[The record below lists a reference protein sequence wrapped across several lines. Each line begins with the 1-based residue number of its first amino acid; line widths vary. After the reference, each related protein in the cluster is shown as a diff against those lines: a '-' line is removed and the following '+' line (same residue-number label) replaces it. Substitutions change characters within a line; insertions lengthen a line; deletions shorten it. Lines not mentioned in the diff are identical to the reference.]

1 MYDHYSR
8 TFHKL
13 FSETQMFFYGNLTLK
28 QADAMSTSVIE
39 ARKEYLERIA
49 FKRGVVTERN
59 ELLEEWFLANPA
71 ERIVALEKAL
81 ALGGDGEPDGGEG
94 GEEVENKLSVILEE
108 GEGGDVDPI
117 GVVSI
122 CIFLIHSNME
132 RVCAFNAAYL
142 WLRASSILEVERA
155 NG

>member
-1 MYDHYSR
+1 MYDYSL

-59 ELLEEWFLANPA
+59 ELLEEWFVANPA

-81 ALGGDGEPDGGEG
+81 ALGGDG
-94 GEEVENKLSVILEE
+94 ST
-108 GEGGDVDPI
+108 
-117 GVVSI
+117 
-122 CIFLIHSNME
+122 
-132 RVCAFNAAYL
+132 
-142 WLRASSILEVERA
+142 
-155 NG
+155 

>member
-1 MYDHYSR
+1 
-8 TFHKL
+8 
-13 FSETQMFFYGNLTLK
+13 MFFYGNLTLK

-59 ELLEEWFLANPA
+59 ELLEEWFIANPA

-81 ALGGDGEPDGGEG
+81 ALGGDPDGGEG

-108 GEGGDVDPI
+108 GEGGDVDPV
-117 GVVSI
+117 GVVS
-122 CIFLIHSNME
+122 
-132 RVCAFNAAYL
+132 V
-142 WLRASSILEVERA
+142 
-155 NG
+155 

>member
-1 MYDHYSR
+1 
-8 TFHKL
+8 
-13 FSETQMFFYGNLTLK
+13 MFFYGNLTLK

-59 ELLEEWFLANPA
+59 ELLEEWFIANPA

-81 ALGGDGEPDGGEG
+81 ALGGGGDPDGGE

-108 GEGGDVDPI
+108 GEGGDVDPA

-122 CIFLIHSNME
+122 CIFLIHPNME
-132 RVCAFNAAYL
+132 RVRAFNAAYL
-142 WLRASSILEVERA
+142 WLRASSIAQEVESA